1 GSRGHADAHVLARV
15 RAVRASG
22 APPRRRCER
31 RRPVTLAPGTLIG
44 GKYRVVRLV
53 GDGGMGSVYEAR
65 HEQLGIPVALK
76 FLRPDIAERPGLA
89 ARFLQEARVSAT
101 LQSPHVVRVSD
112 VDTTADGSPYLVM
125 ELLAG
130 ESLQSLLDHRR
141 KLSKDE
147 AVDFALQIL
156 AGLEAAH
163 ARGVVHRDL
172 KPDNVFVTP
181 SPGGPLIKIFDF
193 GIAKVRESKEFSRG
207 LTHAGILMGT
217 PEYMAPEQLYSAAG
231 VDHRADLYSLGV
243 MLFEMLSGRLPAE
256 GESAAAIV
264 TQVQMGTARRL
275 GELMPDLP
283 AGLISVVETA

>member
-1 GSRGHADAHVLARV
+1 RV

-147 AVDFALQIL
+147 AVDFVLQIL

-163 ARGVVHRDL
+163 ALGVVHRDL

-181 SPGGPLIKIFDF
+181 ASGGPLLKLIDF
-193 GIAKVRESKEFSRG
+193 RIAKLREGHEFNG
-207 LTHAGILMGT
+207 ALTRAGGVMGR
-217 PEYMAPEQLYSAAG
+217 PEYMPPEQLYAAHE
-231 VDHRADLYSLGV
+231 VDARADLYSLGV
-243 MLFEMLSGRLPAE
+243 MAFEMLSGLRPADGDE
-256 GESAAAIV
+256 PEVIVGKVLRGEV
-264 TQVQMGTARRL
+264 RRL
-275 GELMPDLP
+275 G
-283 AGLISVVETA
+283 